1 MSDTNKLETLVEQL
15 GKLTVVEA
23 LELSKKLEEAWGV
36 SATAAA
42 SAPVAGA
49 TATAEAKS
57 ELTVVLTGFNDNA
70 KIPVLKKVREYTSLG
85 LLEAKQFVE
94 ALPKPVKENIDK
106 EEAEAMKKALDEV
119 GGKVELK

>member
-36 SATAAA
+36 SATAAV

-106 EEAEAMKKALDEV
+106 EEAEAMKKALEEV

>member
-36 SATAAA
+36 SATAA
-42 SAPVAGA
+42 SSTPVAGA

-106 EEAEAMKKALDEV
+106 EEAEAMKKALEEV